1 MSKFDTKNTGL
12 INYTDLKK
20 PKVKFLYWVCFTIMM
35 IITLVCLL
43 PPLWVIMSSMKDIKE
58 FFMIPPTIIPRS
70 FHPEKLVEVW
80 NMLNFGRY
88 YMNTFAI
95 ALGTMA
101 FSIILNGLTGYV
113 LSRLKPK
120 GSSIILLIMLWTMM
134 LPDSVSMI
142 PKFMNIISLP
152 IIHVNL
158 SNTFLPMWLMAG
170 ANAFFVL
177 VFKSFFDGIPKA
189 LIEAAR
195 LDGCN
200 DLGIFYRIIIPMSKP
215 VIMVILI
222 LTLNGTWSDFLWP
235 YLILKDPQMYTVIVK
250 IFTMRGST
258 GFSMDMQVVALAF
271 AIIPPSILYIFF
283 QRYIMQGFTLSGIK
297 G

>member
-1 MSKFDTKNTGL
+1 MSKFDIKNSGL
-12 INYTDLKK
+12 INYTDLKN
-20 PKVKFLYWVCFTIMM
+20 PKIKFLYWFCFTIMM
-35 IITLVCLL
+35 IITLICLL

-58 FFMIPPTIIPRS
+58 FFMIPPTIIPKS
-70 FHPEKLVEVW
+70 YHPEKLVEVW

-88 YMNTFAI
+88 YMNTLAI
-95 ALGTMA
+95 AIGTMA
-101 FSIILNGLTGYV
+101 FSIVLNGLTGYV

-120 GSSIILLIMLWTMM
+120 GSSVILLIMLWTMM

-158 SNTFLPMWLMAG
+158 SNTFFPMWLMAG

-271 AIIPPSILYIFF
+271 AIIPPSILFIFF

>member
-1 MSKFDTKNTGL
+1 MSKFDMKNTGL
-12 INYTDLKK
+12 INYTDLKN
-20 PKVKFLYWVCFTIMM
+20 PKIKFLYWFCFTIMM
-35 IITLVCLL
+35 IITMICLL

-58 FFMIPPTIIPRS
+58 FFMIPPTIIPKS
-70 FHPEKLVEVW
+70 YHPEKLVEVW

-88 YMNTFAI
+88 YMNTLAI
-95 ALGTMA
+95 AIGTMA
-101 FSIILNGLTGYV
+101 FSIVLNGLTGYV

-120 GSSIILLIMLWTMM
+120 GSSVILLIMLWTMM

-158 SNTFLPMWLMAG
+158 SNTFFPMWLMAG

-271 AIIPPSILYIFF
+271 AIIPPSILFIFF